1 MKSYIRILACAS
13 ALAPI
18 SAHAQFGGVVFDPT
32 QSVHA
37 AQQILQSSQLY
48 TTTVD
53 ATRNVISAYNLA
65 QRMATAPQQLYTGF
79 YNLGHQNWTALTQ
92 AGTPMATRELG
103 WVQCPRAMAL
113 SPARNRRA

>member
-65 QRMATAPQQLYTGF
+65 QRMATAPQQLYGFLQPWPPELDCTHASGNTYGNTGTWMGAVSSG
-79 YNLGHQNWTALTQ
+79 NGAL
-92 AGTPMATRELG
+92 AGT
-103 WVQCPRAMAL
+103 Q
-113 SPARNRRA
+113 